1 MAASI
6 AQFTG
11 LRSAASF
18 VGAKAEKG
26 LPSVACKATGPK
38 QVRVSAP
45 IPPLH
50 QFRLAGRWA
59 PACPHACPTATEG
72 LRPTATDLWVLGHHC
87 EEADNMWRPA
97 GRGPTIVL
105 SPVSNPSP
113 TATNLTTPRHSPVVL

>member
-38 QVRVSAP
+38 GACFKWSLALQV
-45 IPPLH
+45 
-50 QFRLAGRWA
+50 
-59 PACPHACPTATEG
+59 E
-72 LRPTATDLWVLGHHC
+72 
-87 EEADNMWRPA
+87 
-97 GRGPTIVL
+97 RGD
-105 SPVSNPSP
+105 
-113 TATNLTTPRHSPVVL
+113 AF